1 MEEVTKNEER
11 LPQWVRHF
19 LKYAVVGA
27 ISAVIDLTVF
37 EIVRQILVFGSVAVS
52 LPGGAQFVVT
62 EWFVA
67 KTVSFSVGTIINFF
81 ICVGFVFKIRGRSL
95 AVASWRKFL
104 SGAAAL
110 VVSLLI
116 LWVLV
121 DGFHFGEIERLPFLP
136 FDGIFLANGFSI
148 CIGFFL
154 NFVLTKYYAFGD
166 Y

>member
-1 MEEVTKNEER
+1 MEEVTKIESR
-11 LPQWVRHF
+11 LPQWARHF
-19 LKYAVVGA
+19 LKYALVGVV
-27 ISAVIDLTVF
+27 SATIDLMVF
-37 EIVRQILVFGSVAVS
+37 EIVRQILVFGSITVF

-67 KTVSFSVGTIINFF
+67 KTISFSIGTTVNFL
-81 ICVGFVFKIRGRSL
+81 ICMNFVFRIRGRSL
-95 AVASWRKFL
+95 AMASWRKFL
-104 SGAAAL
+104 SGVAAL

-116 LWVLV
+116 LWLLV
-121 DGFHFGEIERLPFLP
+121 DGFHFGEIQSLPILP